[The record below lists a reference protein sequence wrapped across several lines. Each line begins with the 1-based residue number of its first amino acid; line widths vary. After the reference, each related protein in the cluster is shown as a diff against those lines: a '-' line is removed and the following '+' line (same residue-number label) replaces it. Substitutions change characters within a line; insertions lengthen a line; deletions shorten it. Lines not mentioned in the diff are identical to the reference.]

1 MQPSRNANLAFGVRD
16 ECASEEPPTNR
27 RTFLLYPESSFARLV
42 AGRIRSIASNGKYQ
56 SITAMGTGCGGEA
69 NCPTKVL
76 KRPAPPR
83 GSGQDCE
90 VGGQWL
96 LKLLNPL

>member
-27 RTFLLYPESSFARLV
+27 HTFLQYPESSFVRLV

-56 SITAMGTGCGGEA
+56 SITAMGTGCGREA
-69 NCPTKVL
+69 NCVTKG
-76 KRPAPPR
+76 PEAP
-83 GSGQDCE
+83 GAAAS
-90 VGGQWL
+90 
-96 LKLLNPL
+96 